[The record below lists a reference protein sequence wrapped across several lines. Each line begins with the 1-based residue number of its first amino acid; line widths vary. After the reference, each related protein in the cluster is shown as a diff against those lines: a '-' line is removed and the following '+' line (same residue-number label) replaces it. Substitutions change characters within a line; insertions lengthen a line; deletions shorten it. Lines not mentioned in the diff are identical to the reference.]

1 MDGRVFAY
9 LAAICLG
16 TAVAFGLA
24 PALHVSK
31 TNVNEVLKEGG
42 RGAGGAFRAR
52 RWTSVLLVTELALTL
67 VLLAGAGFMMR
78 SFLALYRFD
87 IGVDTAH
94 VTTMRLTLSG
104 QKYATPETRL
114 AFYRRLEERLAA
126 ISSFPAAAIASNF
139 PMAGG
144 APRLLAIEGR
154 PAEAGQTLPTVV
166 TILVGRSYFDLF
178 KLPIRGRAFTDVD
191 GAVGQEVAIVNE
203 RIAAMYFPNEDPIGR
218 RIRLT
223 IPDDSSS
230 TATTTP
236 WATIVGVTKNVRQT
250 NPQDN
255 PDPNPVVYRPYR
267 ADPVA
272 GMGLLVRAPGDAA
285 AVTPVLRE
293 EVRALDADLPLFFI
307 QTIDENLALQRWP
320 YRVFGTMF
328 AIFAFVALVLSAV
341 GLYAVTA
348 YSVTQR
354 TQEIGVRMALG
365 AQADQVLWLFLRQA
379 VLKLGMGLA
388 IGLAG
393 ALGVGILLRTFL
405 VGTGSRDPLTLASIA
420 LMLAAVSLGACYWP
434 ARRATRLDPVR
445 ALRYE

>member
-1 MDGRVFAY
+1 M
-9 LAAICLG
+9 
-16 TAVAFGLA
+16 
-24 PALHVSK
+24 
-31 TNVNEVLKEGG
+31 
-42 RGAGGAFRAR
+42 
-52 RWTSVLLVTELALTL
+52 TELALTL

-104 QKYATPETRL
+104 QKYSTPEQRL
-114 AFYRRLEERLAA
+114 AFFRRLEERLAA
-126 ISSFPAAAIASNF
+126 IASLPAATIASNF

-144 APRLLAIEGR
+144 APRQFAIEGR
-154 PAEAGQTLPTVV
+154 PAEAGQPLPTVV
-166 TILVGRSYFDLF
+166 TLLVGRSYFDLF
-178 KLPIRGRAFTDVD
+178 KLPIRGRAFTDAD
-191 GAVGQEVAIVNE
+191 GAAGQEVAIVND
-203 RIAAMYFPNEDPIGR
+203 RIVAMYFPNEDPIGR

-223 IPDDSSS
+223 IPDDSASAG
-230 TATTTP
+230 TAP

-250 NPQDN
+250 NPQDS
-255 PDPNPVVYRPYR
+255 PDPNAVVYRPYR

-272 GMGLLVRAPGDAA
+272 GMALLVRAPGDAA

-307 QTIDENLALQRWP
+307 QTIDENLAVQRWP

-328 AIFAFVALVLSAV
+328 ALFAFIALVLSAV

-354 TQEIGVRMALG
+354 TQEVGVRMALG
-365 AQADQVLWLFLRQA
+365 AQATQVLWLFLRQA
-379 VLKLGMGLA
+379 VIKLAMGLA

-393 ALGVGILLRTFL
+393 AFGVGLLLRSFL
-405 VGTGSRDPLTLASIA
+405 VGTGSRDPFTLASIA
-420 LMLAAVSLGACYWP
+420 LMLAAVSLAACYWP
-434 ARRATRLDPVR
+434 ARRATRLDPVT